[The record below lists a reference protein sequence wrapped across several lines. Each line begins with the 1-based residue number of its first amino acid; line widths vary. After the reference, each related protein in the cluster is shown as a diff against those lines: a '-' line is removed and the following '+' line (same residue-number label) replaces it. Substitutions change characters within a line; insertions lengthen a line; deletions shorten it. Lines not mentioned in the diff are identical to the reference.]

1 MAENL
6 GEAKGYI
13 TLDISDF
20 QKNKQV
26 LDSLALSI
34 QNTLTQLE
42 AVSQQLN
49 TTLTQSFNSV
59 ADAAN
64 TLNTNLSAASSGLN
78 SSVNTI
84 NSAAQ
89 NLSNN
94 AASSASSVGALQTAA
109 EQLNQTASGLNTTLS
124 QVGNSSHQ
132 AETASEGLTSSTTQT
147 TSGFQ
152 RARAALQQFLTQLR
166 TLASGFQNTTYTT
179 QQLEA
184 AAKTLEKTFTK
195 SLAAIKKGFQALTA
209 AIAGALTAA
218 TAVGSSFESSMS
230 QVASTMGITTEEIQ
244 NGSKAFNDLSEAAQ
258 KYGAE
263 TKYTAT
269 QAANALNYLALAG
282 YNTSEAI
289 ETLPKVLN
297 LASAGGMELAK
308 ASDMIT
314 DSAAALGLGIDEIDR
329 LIDEMAVT
337 SQKSNTNVAQL
348 GEGILTVGGT
358 AKILK
363 GGITELNTALG
374 ILADNG
380 IKSAEGGTALRQIIL
395 NLTNPTDKAAGKMA
409 ELGLEVYD
417 IQGNIRGLNEIFGDL
432 SKTLEGASDQEV
444 MDALGTI
451 FDARQLKSATALLAN
466 YGDRWDELSGYIDAS
481 DGAASDMAQTLTLNL
496 KGAMDTLTSAL
507 EATGIRIYESFKE
520 PLTEAVRA
528 SAKAVSEL
536 SEAVQNPKLQ
546 SSLTSIATAVSKLL
560 EGTLVTLSE
569 KILPSLIN
577 GLAFII
583 DNLNAIVAAIGVF
596 GTAIIAYNASLLAA
610 AAKTAI
616 LELAQKSLFVT
627 MLANPFTAVAA
638 ALSALVAGIIVAVN
652 ASKEQ
657 VEALKAEH
665 PEYQE
670 SIDLI
675 NEQKQA
681 LEDLNQKTQEVTD
694 EEAIKAE
701 QVSVLVD
708 RLRDYVD
715 ESGKINYNE
724 AAAKTIIEQINEIY
738 PDFIKYTENQI
749 ENYETLNERLAATTE
764 LMRLQALQQGRT
776 ELYQEAAKIY
786 AEASAKQDQLAENVK
801 TTTKAYEDAQYA
813 YEHLYSGYVLSEE
826 DKAEMQAAGFRNE
839 KNFLKKRMEVA
850 KENSALANQAQE
862 ENKEVLANS
871 LLTMKSY
878 EKDMYSIENDMLKA
892 RIDAGEQIEGVYNDQ
907 AAAQRGIA
915 EQKAAELEEI
925 GKQRAAEEA
934 EAQAQIQEEMYNKL
948 AAIDY
953 KYNTHKIQDE
963 GDYLNQR
970 LQILEE
976 YQNKESEEWWDLYDK
991 DLDKLEKYNDN
1002 KAKEQQQASKEY
1014 QQQQEDAAEK
1024 EIHQLDLKLSKEE
1037 ITESEYYDKLELLLT
1052 RWTAKGVDLWDKYD
1066 TKIVEGRKKL
1076 AKETEEVDKKSAKAS
1091 FKTWSDTIDKTID
1104 KYTEKAEKISESQ
1117 KTLES
1122 NLNSYVNLYTKA
1134 TKTVRDSATL
1144 TTSTEEVMDTSV
1156 ASLKKQI
1163 TSLEDFKKKLD
1174 KLKEKGASQDL
1185 IAEILGMDKD
1195 EATEYADALSKMS
1208 SKELK
1213 KYNEAYTQLQEDNK
1227 AFAEEYYASQ
1237 MDNLEKDFLSEVKEE
1252 FGKLPDDL
1260 NLVGED
1266 TISGF
1271 IEGLETKK
1279 SELSGTMATL
1289 MGDLIT
1295 QAKET
1300 LDVHSP
1306 SKEFETIGEYTI
1318 QGQIDG
1324 MSNKK
1329 EELLNA
1335 YNSLGKSAISSM
1347 LEGMKTAW
1355 ADVSTWMTEAI
1366 LGLQQTLAT
1375 QALTVAQ
1382 SNLIP
1387 AQGVVTA
1394 TGIPVQT
1401 EGSSGLTK
1409 DDIISAIKTA
1419 QPDGNIVLTVDK
1431 YTFGEIARASLNT
1444 VALTSGNMGLKI

>member
-78 SSVNTI
+78 SSVSTI

-109 EQLNQTASGLNTTLS
+109 EQLNQTASGLNITLS

-147 TSGFQ
+147 ASGFQ

-481 DGAASDMAQTLTLNL
+481 EGAASDMAQTLTLNL

-520 PLTEAVRA
+520 PLTEAIRA

-546 SSLTSIATAVSKLL
+546 KSLNSIASAVSN
-560 EGTLVTLSE
+560 LVESVLTTLSGS
-569 KILPSLIN
+569 ILPSLIN
-577 GLAFII
+577 GLAFLI
-583 DNLNAIVAAIGVF
+583 DNLNAIVAALATF
-596 GTAIIAYNASLLAA
+596 SAAIVVYNASLLAA

-616 LELAQKSLFVT
+616 LEMAQKSLFVA

-638 ALSALVAGIIVAVN
+638 ALSALVAGIITAIN
-652 ASKEQ
+652 ISKQQTEEIRAQ
-657 VEALKAEH
+657 H

-675 NEQKQA
+675 NEQKDA
-681 LEDLNQKTQEVTD
+681 LAELEENISDVTEQEK
-694 EEAIKAE
+694 IKEE
-701 QVSVLVD
+701 QVRVLVE
-708 RLRDYVD
+708 RLSNYVD
-715 ESGKINYNE
+715 ESGKIVKNE
-724 AAAKTIIEQINEIY
+724 SAAKKIIEDINNLY
-738 PDFIKYTENQI
+738 PDFIQYTENQI
-749 ENYETLNERLAATTE
+749 SNYENFNTILEANIE
-764 LMRLQALQQGRT
+764 LMRLQAIQQAKSEQYT
-776 ELYQEAAKIY
+776 ETAKAY
-786 AEASAKQDQLAENVK
+786 AEAAANQDQLTENVENA
-801 TTTKAYEDAQYA
+801 TKAFEEAQQAYKDAKTDFFTPGAPGIVTLDTLSSLKKEKQVAEENLELAKQAKEENDKILEEAMASMERYEK
-813 YEHLYSGYVLSEE
+813 ESLSL
-826 DKAEMQAAGFRNE
+826 DTRILQSKIAAGQQ
-839 KNFLKKRMEVA
+839 V
-850 KENSALANQAQE
+850 
-862 ENKEVLANS
+862 
-871 LLTMKSY
+871 
-878 EKDMYSIENDMLKA
+878 
-892 RIDAGEQIEGVYNDQ
+892 EGIYNDQ
-907 AAAQRGIA
+907 AEAQRAIA
-915 EQKAAELEEI
+915 EQRAAELGEI
-925 GKQRAAEEA
+925 GRQRAAEEA

-1076 AKETEEVDKKSAKAS
+1076 AKETEKVDKKSAKAS

-1195 EATEYADALSKMS
+1195 EATEYVDALSKMS

-1401 EGSSGLTK
+1401 EASSGLTK